1 MLQNAN
7 FLCEIG
13 TEEIPA
19 GYLPPAIAFIK
30 KSFGESLKEER
41 IAFEAIEVYATP
53 RRLSVL
59 VSNVAPAQSE
69 EEVELKGPSV
79 KAAYDAEGRP
89 TKALQGF
96 LKGNAIEEG
105 QVVRRATDKGEYLFA
120 TKTLASKKSGEIIPG
135 IIENIV
141 KNLPFPKKMRWSDLK
156 LSFPRPITYFCVLF
170 NDRVVPFELSGIA
183 SSNLVRGHYIRHNRM
198 VEVKSIASYQEL
210 LRENGVLV
218 DQDERRE
225 IIRAELERMAKSLG
239 GELVFDDDL
248 LETVTFL
255 AESPFVLVCDFRRE
269 FLSIPDIVLI
279 TEMKEHQK
287 YFAVR
292 GTDGVLLP
300 NFLVVS
306 NNPPSTYIKAGNER
320 VITARFNDARF
331 FFDEDRK
338 SGLADK
344 VESLKSVLFH
354 KDLGSIYDKVE
365 RMRFISAHLTAVLG
379 LDAETAGKIDRAV
392 SLCKADLNTAMV
404 FEFTSLQGKMGRIY
418 ALLDGE
424 DPEVADAIDD
434 HYRPRSQDD
443 PMPEGIISR
452 VLSLAEKLDNLL
464 GSYSVGNIPKGS
476 QDPYALRRQAG
487 AIVEMAVD
495 GGMSIDMRA
504 LLERCASKYRDGAA
518 LVKPILS
525 FIGGRANT
533 LFAERGFRYDEID
546 ACLSIDYHNYLEQF
560 RRAHSLHEFRG
571 REGFSEM
578 LLSFKRMNNIVA
590 AFRQKQPEYPLAF
603 DPALVREEAERGLY
617 EFFNSRREKIAGLIR
632 SDSYRELFGLLI
644 EGKAAVDTFFDKVMV
659 MSDDVR
665 IRDNRL
671 ALLETILEP
680 FRGLLDFTKIS
691 E

>member
-1 MLQNAN
+1 
-7 FLCEIG
+7 
-13 TEEIPA
+13 
-19 GYLPPAIAFIK
+19 
-30 KSFGESLKEER
+30 
-41 IAFEAIEVYATP
+41 
-53 RRLSVL
+53 
-59 VSNVAPAQSE
+59 
-69 EEVELKGPSV
+69 
-79 KAAYDAEGRP
+79 
-89 TKALQGF
+89 
-96 LKGNAIEEG
+96 
-105 QVVRRATDKGEYLFA
+105 
-120 TKTLASKKSGEIIPG
+120 
-135 IIENIV
+135 
-141 KNLPFPKKMRWSDLK
+141 
-156 LSFPRPITYFCVLF
+156 
-170 NDRVVPFELSGIA
+170 
-183 SSNLVRGHYIRHNRM
+183 
-198 VEVKSIASYQEL
+198 
-210 LRENGVLV
+210 
-218 DQDERRE
+218 
-225 IIRAELERMAKSLG
+225 
-239 GELVFDDDL
+239 
-248 LETVTFL
+248 
-255 AESPFVLVCDFRRE
+255 
-269 FLSIPDIVLI
+269 
-279 TEMKEHQK
+279 
-287 YFAVR
+287 
-292 GTDGVLLP
+292 
-300 NFLVVS
+300 
-306 NNPPSTYIKAGNER
+306 
-320 VITARFNDARF
+320 
-331 FFDEDRK
+331 
-338 SGLADK
+338 
-344 VESLKSVLFH
+344 
-354 KDLGSIYDKVE
+354 
-365 RMRFISAHLTAVLG
+365 
-379 LDAETAGKIDRAV
+379 
-392 SLCKADLNTAMV
+392 
-404 FEFTSLQGKMGRIY
+404 MGRIY

-504 LLERCASKYRDGAA
+504 LLEHCASKYRDGAA

-603 DPALVREEAERGLY
+603 DPVLVREEAERGLY

-632 SDSYRELFGLLI
+632 SGSYRELFGLLI
-644 EGKAAVDTFFDKVMV
+644 EGKAAVDIFFDKVMV